1 MIMYLGHTTRR
12 KKHLWMYTAKLLLN
26 PVISGSS
33 SGINNHRNIG
43 LFFFLS
49 PGSSAKKGRSGPA
62 CDSAHIRSVPH
73 VAPKLSQMSHTA
85 TPAHTALNPCWALI
99 TPTQERMEGRGP
111 VGHRACPYTRL
122 WGPPHRASTLTQR
135 QDLVLNFQSSS

>member
-1 MIMYLGHTTRR
+1 
-12 KKHLWMYTAKLLLN
+12 MYTAKLLLN

-62 CDSAHIRSVPH
+62 CDSAHIRSIPH
-73 VAPKLSQMSHTA
+73 VAPKLSQTSHTC
-85 TPAHTALNPCWALI
+85 NPSPHCPQPLLGSDHSY
-99 TPTQERMEGRGP
+99 TGKDGRKRPCGP
-111 VGHRACPYTRL
+111 QGLPLHEAVGSPPQGQHPYPEA
-122 WGPPHRASTLTQR
+122 GPGA
-135 QDLVLNFQSSS
+135 